1 MLRLKAVEEELEQKK
16 VISGQDNLLGF
27 EKSQGF
33 SKNQMKL
40 VEEHRQERRGLEE
53 AIGRLDR
60 YVSGFPA
67 SIL

>member
-27 EKSQGF
+27 KKVKDFLKIRRSWLRSTG
-33 SKNQMKL
+33 
-40 VEEHRQERRGLEE
+40 RRGEDLRRQLGGL
-53 AIGRLDR
+53 IGT
-60 YVSGFPA
+60 SGFPA